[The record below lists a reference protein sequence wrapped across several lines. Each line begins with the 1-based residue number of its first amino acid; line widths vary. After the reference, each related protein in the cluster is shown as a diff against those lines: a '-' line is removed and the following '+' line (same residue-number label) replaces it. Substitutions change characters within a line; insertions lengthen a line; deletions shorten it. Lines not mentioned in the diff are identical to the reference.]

1 MLIDIKEKI
10 KSFPKT
16 PGIYL
21 MKDKD
26 GNIIYV
32 GKSKKLQDRVKS
44 YFVNSSSHSRK
55 TQRLVKGI
63 YDIEIITTDTE
74 LDALLLECEMIKKI
88 RPMYNKLM
96 KNHENYSYLKID
108 RNIEYPY
115 LEVVEEVEEVE
126 DDCLYF
132 GPYTKLNKLEDIKTI
147 INEGYNLRKCKKM
160 TKCFNYD
167 LKKCIGPCRNIITNE
182 EYNEI
187 IEKLIS
193 DLRGEGNNILKILK
207 DNMQEEISKLNFEKA
222 SQIKNNLDKI
232 NSLLNK
238 QETINNSIKNEVILA
253 WIKLNSDDY
262 KVYVIKRGKLIK
274 SEVMKI
280 DIFNTRDKEDYI
292 KKSIAKEN
300 NEISINKNIIDKYE
314 IDFINII
321 YSYIKYN
328 EDIDFILI

>member
-1 MLIDIKEKI
+1 MLLDIKEKI
-10 KSFPKT
+10 KRFPKT

-63 YDIEIITTDTE
+63 YDIEIITTHTE

-108 RNIEYPY
+108 RNIEYSY
-115 LEVVEEVEEVE
+115 LEVVEEVE

-132 GPYTKLNKLEDIKTI
+132 GPYTKLNKLEEIKNI
-147 INEGYNLRKCKKM
+147 INEAYNLRKCKKM
-160 TKCFNYD
+160 TRCFNYD

-187 IEKLIS
+187 IEKLIC
-193 DLRGEGNNILKILK
+193 DLRGDGNNILKILQ
-207 DNMQEEISKLNFEKA
+207 DNMQEEIRKLNFERA
-222 SQIKNNLDKI
+222 SQIKNNLDKL
-232 NSLLNK
+232 NSFINK
-238 QETINNSIKNEVILA
+238 QETINNIIKNEVILA
-253 WIKLNSDDY
+253 WIKLNKYDY

-274 SEVMKI
+274 SEIMKI
-280 DIFNTRDKEDYI
+280 DIFNTIDKNNYI
-292 KKSIAKEN
+292 KKLISEKN
-300 NEISINKNIIDKYE
+300 DEISMDKNIIDKYE

-328 EDIDFILI
+328 RDIDFILI